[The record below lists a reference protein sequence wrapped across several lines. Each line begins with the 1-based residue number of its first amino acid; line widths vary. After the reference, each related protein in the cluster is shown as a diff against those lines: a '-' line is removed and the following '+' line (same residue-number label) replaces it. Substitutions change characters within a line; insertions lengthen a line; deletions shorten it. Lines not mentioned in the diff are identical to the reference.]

1 VRNTKREAYMAIE
14 FYNVKTRSKV
24 SVDESQVKKVVLKT
38 ASGDRFALRAQ
49 HEGTNLT
56 KFISKATYDTL
67 NVSQG

>member
-1 VRNTKREAYMAIE
+1 MAIE

-24 SVDESQVKKVVLKT
+24 SVDESQVKKVVMKT

-49 HEGTNLT
+49 YEGTNLT

-67 NVSQG
+67 SVPQG